1 MRRIY
6 HLAFFFV
13 SAPKLLFEKRSQQKN
28 TVTIKILWKKYQYK
42 KLEPDEIFFQSFIKM
57 KVCILLRK
65 VLGSISTALL
75 MPK

>member
-6 HLAFFFV
+6 HLAFFLFRLL
-13 SAPKLLFEKRSQQKN
+13 KLLLEKRSQQKN

-57 KVCILLRK
+57 KV
-65 VLGSISTALL
+65 
-75 MPK
+75 